1 MSINETRITS
11 KQTFGCRNVLGA
23 NEWFEYTSYVQYLKQ
38 TLSPSSFPTQ
48 LFL

>member
-11 KQTFGCRNVLGA
+11 TSTQSLQVQIIIGYKNP
-23 NEWFEYTSYVQYLKQ
+23 SYVQYLKQ

-48 LFL
+48 RFL